1 MDTVGSILPKVL
13 RKRGLAAH
21 ADAAHIT
28 LRAHQW
34 ITKALPE
41 VADAVVARSFSHA
54 VLTLEYSHSIVAQEC
69 QPMLPALK
77 QYLQR
82 EFPKLKLEEVRLLR
96 GRK

>member
-21 ADAAHIT
+21 ADAAQIT
-28 LRAHQW
+28 HRAHQW

-41 VADAVVARSFSHA
+41 VAEAVTARSFSHA
-54 VLTLEYSHSIVAQEC
+54 VLTLEYTHSIVAQEC
-69 QPMLPALK
+69 QPLLPALK
-77 QYLQR
+77 RYLQA
-82 EFPKLKLEEVRLLR
+82 EFPAAKLEEVRLLR